1 MCLSKP
7 VKQTDV
13 YVLIWLK
20 LLPVT
25 LLITD
30 STHKRLDFKLTD
42 TRGKNKLF
50 KSGLRLALGALVS
63 EL

>member
-1 MCLSKP
+1 LSKP
-7 VKQTDV
+7 VKETDV
-13 YVLIWLK
+13 YDLIWLR
-20 LLPVT
+20 LLTMT
-25 LLITD
+25 LLIID

-50 KSGLRLALGALVS
+50 KSGLRLALGVLVS